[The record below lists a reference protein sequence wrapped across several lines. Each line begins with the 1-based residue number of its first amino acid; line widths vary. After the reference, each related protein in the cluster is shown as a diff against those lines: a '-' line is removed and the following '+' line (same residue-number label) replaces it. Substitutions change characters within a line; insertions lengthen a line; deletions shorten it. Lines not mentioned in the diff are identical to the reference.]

1 MAFVSP
7 ASRSRHLLPSNR
19 CCNQAMDWSG
29 LVRWALAYSIGLR
42 FPLRKLARTL
52 IALNLVRFADFFIID
67 VKVT

>member
-1 MAFVSP
+1 
-7 ASRSRHLLPSNR
+7 
-19 CCNQAMDWSG
+19 MDWSG